1 MKISNI
7 VGAVHIEK
15 GHPHLQIMIWDKSKE
30 KRNYFVKYGKVNKM
44 LNEFS
49 NEVFKEDLL
58 LLYKEKDIAKK
69 GILEKNYILQNLKK
83 VSDNPKFIKEMLKY
97 EQDFY
102 DKKIM
107 KRNLKNKQ
115 LKLIADDLV
124 EIKELLKQ
132 TKGSI
137 KYQFL
142 MKYPEVIQKVDNLSK
157 RIIGMSLDCKEE
169 IDRYILARQNIV
181 TFKYSNQEKIEQAQN
196 EEKEKAQKEII
207 KLIGNQ
213 ILNFERVLLNE
224 KIEYSQIG
232 YSNKSRD
239 LVWKIFNVLYCMSKQ
254 EEKYLKQFEI
264 KYKKHLSKQAK
275 KDKAINK
282 ANGSS
287 FDWEEDI

>member
-1 MKISNI
+1 M
-7 VGAVHIEK
+7 
-15 GHPHLQIMIWDKSKE
+15 QIMIWDKSKE

-69 GILEKNYILQNLKK
+69 GLLEKNYILQNLKK
-83 VSDNPKFIKEMLKY
+83 VSSNPKFIKEMLKY

-102 DKKIM
+102 NKKIM

-115 LKLIADDLV
+115 LQLIADDLV

-142 MKYPEVIQKVDNLSK
+142 MKYPDVIQKVDDLSK
-157 RIIGMSLDCKEE
+157 KIIDMSLDCQEE

-181 TFKYSNQEKIEQAQN
+181 AFKYSNQEKIEQAQN

-282 ANGSS
+282 SNGSS
-287 FDWEEDI
+287 FDWEEDRQ